1 MEEAIPDED
10 FTYLTLTIGDS
21 DYLLLGGS
29 LLCDLYHY
37 VMRFEPRE
45 SKICKRNLSIP
56 NLILG
61 IDTYFEAELPLRKII
76 LLIGTEDLIRMPSG
90 IGDVARNMAS
100 LKGIWNVL
108 INMLYKYEF
117 DRVVFIPTP
126 IISSIAER
134 PDFRIIWKEVNE
146 FATNRINSG
155 LLDKTKAE
163 NIFVLNVNDLF

>member
-76 LLIGTEDLIRMPSG
+76 LLIGTEELIRMPSG

-108 INMLYKYEF
+108 
-117 DRVVFIPTP
+117 IPTP

-146 FATNRINSG
+146 FATNRISSG